1 MGSGQQNFRVMVVD
15 DEPEIAAGI
24 ADLLSLITSY
34 QIESFADPN
43 QAIGAFQSNPYHL
56 VLTDLRMPKIEG
68 TELVRRIKDINPA
81 TEIIV
86 MTALKDEEMIEASKT
101 LGVNDIF
108 YKPIDLNCI
117 EKAVIKS
124 HEKYM
129 KTIQ

>member
-1 MGSGQQNFRVMVVD
+1 VESGKQIFRVMIVD

-24 ADLLSLITSY
+24 ADLLSLITNY
-34 QIESFADPN
+34 HIEPFADPHL
-43 QAIGAFQSNPYHL
+43 AMGAFQDNPYHL

-68 TELVRRIKDINPA
+68 TELVRRIKEINPT

-101 LGVNDIF
+101 LGVNEIF
-108 YKPIDLNCI
+108 YKPVDLTGI
-117 EKAVIKS
+117 EEAVVRS

-129 KTIQ
+129 QTI